1 VGQGGGAYSGGEA
14 AGTADAPPPPGQD
27 DGEHLDDNPRLRAM
41 ALGLRWGLLIGVVA
55 GGVAGTFVV
64 IVVGTIFGIV
74 YGVIGAA
81 GPTIVGS
88 VALWFAAKP
97 GTSATAFRRRVA
109 AILTVLGLVVAV
121 AAFVITSP
129 EASSDETFD
138 GPILLGAG
146 IAIFLLLYAYR
157 AIAEVTPAPAGTPTT
172 GADRAVVVLLAALV
186 VVPALSFAWT
196 RALSPEARDRRSIE
210 SERDALLDDM
220 GLDVTHRSSRTEYC
234 GPRGTN
240 VSRTG
245 PATFGIG
252 EPRSGDRDAALE
264 ALTQGRR
271 ELEARGYAVSFDEGV
286 ERLWAY
292 GVRGDR
298 TVVIG
303 PAFASDGGWSFPV
316 RVDDGCPQQQPTFEP
331 TDDGGRDAP
340 MLVAAGYVPIDERLP
355 RQCLSLTD
363 SRTIVIGTNGWIGS
377 EAEQASEWVLTTR
390 SGRRLAPCSL
400 LIERESAVLEVPTE
414 GDEDDPVVEAAISVT
429 IDAEG
434 DGQPD
439 GPPERLAIAVPDPG
453 APVQAIE
460 ALSVG
465 GSDEGTSD
473 TEQVCPVGTV
483 QGVVV
488 RWARPLH
495 GADLFGGESR
505 AFVGAEGDYEVSVER
520 DGEVTTAVPTSVE
533 SPGSFNP
540 YTAATEHLLCLDVP
554 GRPIEVRGDASD
566 RFDPGGPSTEA
577 FQLAMS

>member
-1 VGQGGGAYSGGEA
+1 LV
-14 AGTADAPPPPGQD
+14 
-27 DGEHLDDNPRLRAM
+27 
-41 ALGLRWGLLIGVVA
+41 LGLRWGLLIGVVA

-64 IVVGTIFGIV
+64 IVVGTIFGIL

-210 SERDALLDDM
+210 AERDALLDEM
-220 GLDVTHRSSRTEYC
+220 GLDLDDGTTRTESC
-234 GPRGTN
+234 GPRGAS
-240 VSRTG
+240 VPRTG
-245 PATFGIG
+245 QATFGG
-252 EPRSGDRDAALE
+252 SNSVDGDRAEAIE
-264 ALTQGRR
+264 ALAQGRR
-271 ELEARGYAVSFDEGV
+271 ALEARGYAVSYDEGV
-286 ERLWAY
+286 DRLWAY
-292 GVRGDR
+292 GIRGDR

-303 PAFASDGGWSFPV
+303 PTYVVDDDWSIRL
-316 RVDDGCPQQQPTFEP
+316 RVDDGCPQPQPGFQP
-331 TDDGGRDAP
+331 TDDRRREAP
-340 MLVAAGYVPIDERLP
+340 TLVAAGQAPSDVRFLSECADRTDPRL
-355 RQCLSLTD
+355 
-363 SRTIVIGTNGWIGS
+363 IVIRTNGWIGR

-390 SGRRLAPCSL
+390 SGRRLTPCSV
-400 LIERESAVLEVPTE
+400 IVERESAALEVPV
-414 GDEDDPVVEAAISVT
+414 DDDDPVVEAAISVT
-429 IDAEG
+429 FDAEG
-434 DGQPD
+434 DGEPD

-453 APVQAIE
+453 APAQAIE
-460 ALSVG
+460 ALSIG

-520 DGEVTTAVPTSVE
+520 DGEVTTAVPTAVVAPDE
-533 SPGSFNP
+533 SFEPFSG
-540 YTAATEHLLCLDVP
+540 ATEQLLCLDVP

-566 RFDPGGPSTEA
+566 RFDPGGPSTDA
-577 FQLAMS
+577 FELAVR